1 MSIELGLVH
10 GLSAKALA
18 NRFQVSADAIGRHA
32 RNHLTPAQRA
42 AILTADID
50 LDQLRVTESEGLLH
64 HLVQQR
70 ARLLQR
76 VELAAELGDVKASVS
91 AEGAILANLQTVGRL
106 LGQLATHHTVTHASI
121 LVSEDYL
128 RVRQALLAALRPHPA
143 AARAVAEVLARLD
156 AEAAKDITADAQRP
170 APVLI
175 EATALPP
182 PPKRKAHAAG
192 GRVDLPGQD
201 ELPIPPCPLPP
212 PPC

>member
-1 MSIELGLVH
+1 VH

-42 AILTADID
+42 AILTAAKPASDID
-50 LDQLRVTESEGLLH
+50 LDALRISESEGLLH

-76 VELAAELGDVKASVS
+76 VEMAAELGDVKASVS
-91 AEGAILANLQTVGRL
+91 AEGAILSNLQTVGRL
-106 LGQLATHHTVTHASI
+106 LKQLVTSHHVTHSSI
-121 LVSEDYL
+121 LVSEDWL
-128 RVRQALLAALRPHPA
+128 RLRQGLQVALRSFPA
-143 AARAVAEVLARLD
+143 AAQAVAEYLARAD
-156 AEAAKDITADAQRP
+156 ADAARDITAAAQRK

-182 PPKRKAHAAG
+182 P
-192 GRVDLPGQD
+192 
-201 ELPIPPCPLPP
+201 IPPCPLPP
-212 PPC
+212 PC